1 MTYRVLCITDRSD
14 RPETELFIGLKKAGI
29 DISVIGNPTGKH
41 YQRLK
46 EAGIVSHDLILK
58 SRFDV
63 KGIRFI
69 RKLLTQNHFDILYC
83 FNNPAASNML
93 LASRG
98 MAFKII
104 TYRGVIGNIGFLSPA
119 SWTTHLNPRVNSIVC
134 VCNAVRDYILS
145 MRLFSMKIAPERVVT
160 IYKGH
165 DLAWYSQPAADLSEF
180 NIPSNAFTVG
190 FAGRNRPRKG
200 IDVLIRSAEYLP
212 EDAPI
217 HFVLLGKLTD
227 DDELK
232 RLIDQSPFR
241 NKFHLLGWRND
252 APAIAGACD
261 AFVLP
266 SIEREGLARA
276 VIEAM
281 AYATPP
287 IVSNVGGL
295 REMVEDQQSGL
306 IIPPQ
311 NSFAIAQAIL
321 ELYQNP
327 ELKKKM
333 GENARR
339 RIQTHF
345 NIETSVEKTRQLFE
359 ELLTITT

>member
-14 RPETELFIGLKKAGI
+14 RPETELFIGLKKAGV

-41 YQRLK
+41 YHRLK
-46 EAGIVSHDLILK
+46 ESGIVTHDLILK

-83 FNNPAASNML
+83 FNNPAASNAL
-93 LASRG
+93 IASRG

-104 TYRGVIGNIGFLSPA
+104 TYRGTIGNVSFLSPA
-119 SWTTHLNPRVNSIVC
+119 SWTTHLHPRVNRIVC
-134 VCNAVRDYILS
+134 VSNAVRDFL
-145 MRLFSMKIAPERVVT
+145 MHMNFLWMKLPANHALT

-165 DLAWYSQPAADLSEF
+165 DISWYQTPPGNLSQF
-180 NIPSNAFTVG
+180 NIPAQAFTVG
-190 FAGRNRPRKG
+190 FAGRNRPHKG
-200 IDVLIRSAEYLP
+200 IDFLLKSAQWLP
-212 EDAPI
+212 QDAPI
-217 HFVLLGKLTD
+217 HFILMGKLD
-227 DDELK
+227 DDAHLRNIAQNSPLK
-232 RLIDQSPFR
+232 DRIHFTG
-241 NKFHLLGWRND
+241 FRND
-252 APAIAGACD
+252 APAIAAACD
-261 AFVLP
+261 AFIMP
-266 SIEREGLARA
+266 STKREGLSRA

-281 AYATPP
+281 SCGTVP
-287 IVSNVGGL
+287 IVTDVGGL
-295 REMVEDQQSGL
+295 PEMVVQRESGL
-306 IIPPQ
+306 IIPPL
-311 NSFAIAQAIL
+311 NSAAIAQAIL

-327 ELKKKM
+327 ELKKKI

-359 ELLTITT
+359 ELLIIST

>member
-14 RPETELFIGLKKAGI
+14 RPETELFIGLKKAGV

-41 YQRLK
+41 YHRLK

-63 KGIRFI
+63 RGIRFI

-104 TYRGVIGNIGFLSPA
+104 TYRGTIGNVSFLSPA
-119 SWTTHLNPRVNSIVC
+119 SWTTHLHPRVNRIVC
-134 VCNAVRDYILS
+134 VSNAVRDFL
-145 MRLFSMKIAPERVVT
+145 MHMKFLWMKLPKNRAQT

-165 DLAWYSQPAADLSEF
+165 DISWYQAAPADLSQF
-180 NIPSNAFTVG
+180 NIPVHAFTVG
-190 FAGRNRPRKG
+190 FAGRNRPHKG
-200 IDVLIRSAEYLP
+200 IDFLLKSAQWLP
-212 EDAPI
+212 QDAPI
-217 HFVLLGKLTD
+217 HFILMGNLD
-227 DDELK
+227 DANL
-232 RLIDQSPFR
+232 RRIAQNSPFKDR
-241 NKFHLLGWRND
+241 IHFTGYRND
-252 APAIAGACD
+252 APAIAAACD
-261 AFVLP
+261 AFIMP
-266 SIEREGLARA
+266 STKREGLSRA

-281 AYATPP
+281 SYGTAA
-287 IVSNVGGL
+287 IVTDVGGL
-295 REMVEDQQSGL
+295 PEMVVHKESGL

-311 NSFAIAQAIL
+311 NSAAIAQAIL

-333 GENARR
+333 GENARQ

-359 ELLTITT
+359 ALLITTT